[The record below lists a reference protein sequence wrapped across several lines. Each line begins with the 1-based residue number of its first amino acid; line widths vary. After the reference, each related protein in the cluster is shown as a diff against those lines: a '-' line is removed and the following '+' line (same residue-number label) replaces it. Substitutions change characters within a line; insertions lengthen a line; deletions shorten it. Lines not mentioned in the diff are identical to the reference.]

1 MTRRNTQTETGQ
13 SRGENDAFSRENYK
27 ANATHR
33 KKITSVLLCRFLKA
47 YKNKIYLLRGNFQQ
61 IPRSLV
67 VKQMDRESNANSK
80 ASVQGTVW

>member
-1 MTRRNTQTETGQ
+1 MTHFPVKITRQVQRTGKKLPLYCYV
-13 SRGENDAFSRENYK
+13 DFSRL
-27 ANATHR
+27 T
-33 KKITSVLLCRFLKA
+33 
-47 YKNKIYLLRGNFQQ
+47 KNKIYLLRGNFQQ

>member
-27 ANATHR
+27 ASATQR
-33 KKITSVLLCRFLKA
+33 KKLPLYCYVDFRRLT
-47 YKNKIYLLRGNFQQ
+47 KNKIYLLRGNFQQ